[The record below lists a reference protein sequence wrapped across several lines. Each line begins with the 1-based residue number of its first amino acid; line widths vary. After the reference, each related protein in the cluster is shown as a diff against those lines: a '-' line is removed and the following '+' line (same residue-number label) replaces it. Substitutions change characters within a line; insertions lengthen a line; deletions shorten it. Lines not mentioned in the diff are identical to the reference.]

1 MNTLN
6 RRHFLQQA
14 SVAAVGLPMLHFAPY
29 KPASSLTDNLGLQLY
44 TVREQLQ
51 SDPMGTLTAIK
62 EAGYRQV
69 ELMDASLLPKLFPV
83 LQSMELAVKSTHVL
97 SPYFTGNWAP
107 LAAFGVQPPP
117 KGTTFETMLELASK
131 YELGYMVFPFLFPEE
146 RGGLDVY
153 KKLSETLNKAGEKCQ
168 AAGIS
173 LCYHNHSFEFQPM
186 DGSSPFK
193 VLYQELDPKLVNFEI
208 DVFWVS
214 VAGLDPVAFIREHQ
228 KRIRLLHLKDKKE
241 GTPQTY
247 RAVSMPDGSFQPV
260 GAGVLDFKAILKA
273 AAEAGVEYGFV
284 EQDASA
290 NPLESIRQSIG
301 YLKKLDA

>member
-14 SVAAVGLPMLHFAPY
+14 GAAAVGLPMLRFAAYRPTS
-29 KPASSLTDNLGLQLY
+29 ALTENLGLQLY

-83 LQSMELAVKSTHVL
+83 LQSMELAVNSTHVL
-97 SPYFTGNWAP
+97 GPYFTGNWKP
-107 LAAFGVQPPP
+107 MAAFGVEPPP
-117 KGTTFETMLELASK
+117 KDTTFDTMLELAVK
-131 YELGYMVFPFLFPEE
+131 YKLRYLVFPFLFPEE
-146 RGGLDVY
+146 RGGLDDY
-153 KKLSETLNKAGEKCQ
+153 KKLSEKLNEAGEKCQ

-228 KRIRLLHLKDKKE
+228 ARIKLLHLKDKKK
-241 GTPQTY
+241 GAPQTY
-247 RAVSMPDGSFQPV
+247 RAMSMPHDSFQPV

-273 AAEAGVEYGFV
+273 ADEAGVAYSFV
-284 EQDASA
+284 EQDQSA
-290 NPLESIRQSIG
+290 NPLESIRQSIA
-301 YLKKLDA
+301 YLKKLDV